1 MLDARLSSSQ
11 YLASSMIMN
20 LFENAAQDRTFA
32 EAPLAYRMRPR
43 TLEEFVGQRHIIGE
57 GKLLRRAVEAD
68 RITSVIFYG
77 PPGTGKTSLAHIIA
91 DRTKAFF
98 HQCNAV
104 TSNVADIRQIIKEA
118 KERRAFQSRRT
129 ILFIDEIHRFNKAQ
143 QDVLL
148 PDVEAGSI
156 TLIGATT
163 QNPYFYIIP
172 TLGSRSQI
180 FQFRSLGEAELK
192 EIASRSIADPERGFG
207 KLKVSITEEALEH
220 IIKASGGDTRRVL
233 NGLELAVLTTPKG
246 PDGVIRVDLTVAEE
260 SVQKRAVLYD
270 SSDDSHYDTISAFI
284 KSMRGSDPDAALFW
298 LAKMLYAGED
308 PRFIA
313 RRMIICASEDVG
325 NADPHALML
334 ASAALSAAE
343 FVGMPEAQIP
353 LAQAAIYIA
362 CAPKSNTS
370 ITSISKAMADIE
382 AGVSTVVPRHLRDSS
397 YASAS
402 KLGHGKEYKYSHNY
416 EGHYVPQKYMLHE
429 AKYYEP
435 SDQGYEKRIKER
447 LEKLRSK
454 NVQRGSSK
462 EGN

>member
-1 MLDARLSSSQ
+1 
-11 YLASSMIMN
+11 MN

-32 EAPLAYRMRPR
+32 EAPLAYRMRPQ
-43 TLEEFVGQRHIIGE
+43 TLEEFVGQRHIVGK
-57 GKLLRRAVEAD
+57 GKLLRRAIEAD
-68 RITSVIFYG
+68 RLTSVVFYG

-91 DRTKAFF
+91 NRTKASFQ
-98 HQCNAV
+98 QCNAV
-104 TSNVADIRQIIKEA
+104 TSSVGDIRQIIKEA
-118 KERRAFQSRRT
+118 KERRAFQSKRT
-129 ILFIDEIHRFNKAQ
+129 ILFIDEIHRFNKSQ

-172 TLGSRSQI
+172 TLVSRSQI
-180 FQFRSLGEAELK
+180 FQFRAPSEGELK
-192 EIASRSIADPERGFG
+192 EIALKAIADPERGFG
-207 KLKVSITEEALEH
+207 KLNVNVTEEALEH
-220 IIKASGGDTRRVL
+220 IIKASGSDTRRVL
-233 NGLELAVLTTPKG
+233 NGLELAVLTTPEDS
-246 PDGVIRVDLTVAEE
+246 DGVIKVDLAVAEE
-260 SVQKRAVLYD
+260 SIQKRAVLYD

-334 ASAALSAAE
+334 ANAALNAAE

-353 LAQAAIYIA
+353 MAQAAIYIA

-370 ITSISKAMADIE
+370 IVGISKATADIK

-402 KLGHGKEYKYSHNY
+402 KLGHGKGYKYSHSY
-416 EGHYVPQKYMLHE
+416 DGHYVHQKYMLHE
-429 AKYYEP
+429 ARYYEP
-435 SDQGYEKRIKER
+435 SDEGYEKRIKER
-447 LEKLRSK
+447 LERLRSR
-454 NVQRGSSK
+454 NVQRRSGSSK
-462 EGN
+462 KGN

>member
-1 MLDARLSSSQ
+1 
-11 YLASSMIMN
+11 MN
-20 LFENAAQDRTFA
+20 LFENAAQEKTFA

-43 TLEEFVGQRHIIGE
+43 TLDEFVGQRHIV
-57 GKLLRRAVEAD
+57 GKGRLLRRAIEAD

-77 PPGTGKTSLAHIIA
+77 PPGTGKTSLAHVIA
-91 DRTKAFF
+91 NQTKSSFQ
-98 HQCNAV
+98 QCNAV
-104 TSNVADIRQIIKEA
+104 TSSVADIRQIIKEA
-118 KERRAFQSRRT
+118 KDRRLFQAQKT
-129 ILFIDEIHRFNKAQ
+129 ILFVDEIHHFNKSQ
-143 QDVLL
+143 QDALL

-172 TLGSRSQI
+172 TILSRSQI
-180 FQFRSLGEAELK
+180 FQFQPLSEFDLK
-192 EIASRSIADPERGFG
+192 EIAMKALADPERGLGQFR
-207 KLKVSITEEALEH
+207 VEITEEALGH

-233 NGLELAVLTTPKG
+233 NGLELAVLTTSVDAEGIVK
-246 PDGVIRVDLTVAEE
+246 VDLAAAEE
-260 SVQKRAVLYD
+260 SIQQRAVLYD

-313 RRMIICASEDVG
+313 RRIVICASEDVG

-334 ASAALSAAE
+334 ATAALDAVE

-353 LAQAAIYIA
+353 LAQAVIYIA
-362 CAPKSNTS
+362 CAPKSNSS
-370 ITSISKAMADIE
+370 IIGISKAIADIE

-402 KLGHGKEYKYSHNY
+402 KLGHGVDYKYSHSY
-416 EGHYVPQKYMLHE
+416 EGHYVRQKYMLHD
-429 AKYYEP
+429 AKYYQP
-435 SDQGYEKRIKER
+435 SDEGYEKRIKER
-447 LEKLRSK
+447 LEMLRGR
-454 NVQRGSSK
+454 NAQRRSDSSK
-462 EGN
+462 EGTQK

>member
-1 MLDARLSSSQ
+1 MD
-11 YLASSMIMN
+11 
-20 LFENAAQDRTFA
+20 LFENAAQDRVFA
-32 EAPLAYRMRPR
+32 EAPLAYRMCPR
-43 TLEEFVGQRHIIGE
+43 TLEEFVGQRHIIGA
-57 GKLLRRAVEAD
+57 GKLLRRAIEAD

-77 PPGTGKTSLAHIIA
+77 PPGTGKTSLAYIIA
-91 DRTKAFF
+91 NRTKASF
-98 HQCNAV
+98 QRCNAV
-104 TSNVADIRQIIKEA
+104 ASSVAEIRQVIKDA
-118 KERRAFQSRRT
+118 KERRALQSKRT
-129 ILFIDEIHRFNKAQ
+129 ILFVDEIHRFSKSQ

-148 PDVEAGSI
+148 PDVEAGNI
-156 TLIGATT
+156 TLISATT

-172 TLGSRSQI
+172 TLISRSQV
-180 FQFRSLGEAELK
+180 FQFRPLSETELK
-192 EIASRSIADPERGFG
+192 ETVSRAIADSERGFG
-207 KLKVSITEEALEH
+207 KLNISITEEALEH
-220 IIKASGGDTRRVL
+220 IIKTSGGDTRRVL
-233 NGLELAVLTTPKG
+233 NGLELAVLTTPG
-246 PDGVIRVDLTVAEE
+246 DSDGVTRIDLAVAEE
-260 SVQKRAVLYD
+260 SIQKRAVLYD

-334 ASAALSAAE
+334 ANAAMTAAE

-370 ITSISKAMADIE
+370 IVSINKAMADIK

-397 YASAS
+397 YTSAG
-402 KLGHGKEYKYSHNY
+402 KLGHGKGYKYSHSY
-416 EGHYVPQKYMLHE
+416 EGHYVRQKYMLHE

-447 LEKLRSK
+447 LERLRGR
-454 NVQRGSSK
+454 NAQRPSDGSK
-462 EGN
+462 ERN

>member
-1 MLDARLSSSQ
+1 MAFV
-11 YLASSMIMN
+11 IMD

-57 GKLLRRAVEAD
+57 GKLLRRAIEAD
-68 RITSVIFYG
+68 RIISIVFYG
-77 PPGTGKTSLAHIIA
+77 PPGVGKTSLAHIIA
-91 DRTKAFF
+91 NNTSASFQK
-98 HQCNAV
+98 CNAV
-104 TSNVADIRQIIKEA
+104 TSNVAELRQLIKEA
-118 KERRAFQSRRT
+118 KERRAIQSKKT
-129 ILFIDEIHRFNKAQ
+129 LLFIDEIHRFSKSQ
-143 QDVLL
+143 QDALL

-172 TLGSRSQI
+172 TILSRSQV
-180 FQFRSLGEAELK
+180 FQFRPLTEADLK
-192 EIASRSIADPERGFG
+192 QITLNAVSDPERGFG
-207 KLKVSITEEALEH
+207 KLNIEITEEALDH

-233 NGLELAVLTTPKG
+233 NGVELAVLTTLG
-246 PDGVIRVDLTVAEE
+246 DSNGVTKIDLAIAEE
-260 SVQKRAVLYD
+260 SIQKRAVLYD

-313 RRMIICASEDVG
+313 RRMIICAAEDVG

-334 ASAALSAAE
+334 ANAALSAAE

-370 ITSISKAMADIE
+370 ISGISKAMKDIE

-402 KLGHGKEYKYSHNY
+402 KLGHGKDYKYSHSY
-416 EGHYVPQKYMLHE
+416 EGHYVRQKYMLHD
-429 AKYYEP
+429 ATYYEP
-435 SDQGYEKRIKER
+435 SAEGYEKRIKER
-447 LEKLRSK
+447 LKRLRGGNADQQPGKPKEKD
-454 NVQRGSSK
+454 
-462 EGN
+462 